1 MTEPETED
9 PMLAIKRLFPD
20 LPDNAVDR
28 FLSYFSRKPFQA
40 GQVLIQQGETDQNLF
55 IVLSGEFAV
64 FKKIRLNCGDLVFRT
79 AHFPAPSMIGEINM
93 LVSQERTA
101 TVLATKSGIALL
113 MDGESIFRLEKSDPD
128 LAILVMKEAAKRM
141 HDIGESFRKNMYKSV
156 LGSAK
161 NHQQALLQAQRWF
174 GAWTDCPRE
183 LAQKLFPGYE
193 GENYWST

>member
-1 MTEPETED
+1 MTEPETVDSELV
-9 PMLAIKRLFPD
+9 MKRLFPD
-20 LPDNAVDR
+20 FADSVIEK
-28 FLSYFSRKPFQA
+28 FLSYFSQKPFQA

-101 TVLATKSGIALL
+101 TVLATESGMALL
-113 MDGESIFRLEKSDPD
+113 MDEEAISRLEKNDPE
-128 LAILVMKEAAKRM
+128 LAILVMKEAARRM
-141 HDIGESFRKNMYKSV
+141 HGIAESFRKNMYKSV
-156 LGSAK
+156 LGAAD

-183 LAQKLFPGYE
+183 IALKLFPRYD
-193 GENYWST
+193 GENYSSI